1 MSEDYPGNPQNLPA
15 RQEAAP
21 PPSTDVRYYDE
32 EIAESPEGGS
42 GLMFRRY
49 LAAVKRYRVLV
60 FAGFAIGIAAG
71 LFAWDTVVPLY
82 QADARLWFEESSN
95 EGIAPVRQDA
105 LLDRQSRIDL
115 LRSFAVLQPVAVR
128 EKLYL
133 NPETPGDSIYF
144 KRFELAE
151 RVAFGDY
158 RLDVL
163 EDGSGAQLWL
173 NDAIPVGTYAR
184 GDSIGK
190 DVGLLWGVPWPA
202 LPAGTELRFRID
214 APREAASRL
223 RTDLGTRADRDV
235 VFLQLSLTGPDPR
248 RVAST
253 INSVIEEYVQ
263 LATTL
268 KRERLD
274 ELTKILQEQMDFA
287 YDQLRQAEIA
297 LEDFRVQTI
306 TLPSDGFTGIN
317 PGLQATTNPVMNS
330 YFNLQLEAEQT
341 QQHRERLEEVLAEI
355 PTTGVVVE
363 AIEIIP
369 SAARSTQLQDVLASL
384 KLARNDLRTLRT
396 RYTDEHP
403 DVIEA
408 RKQIEILER
417 DEVPVLLSILI
428 DELKNEETVL
438 RARLAETSADLREI
452 PIRSIEESRLRRE
465 VASAERLFTQIQ
477 GRYETARLAAASTI
491 PDVRVLDEAR
501 IPQNP
506 LNDNRIQMAGVAFLG
521 ILGLS
526 IAAAILLDQMD
537 PRVRYPEQVTQGF
550 GMRILGSVPRI
561 PKGKVSDSDEQRA
574 AVVEAFRELRLNLQY
589 AYGSAG
595 PIAVT
600 FSSPGSS
607 EGKSVVTANLAA
619 AFAGLGR
626 RTIIVDGDVRRGDI
640 HELVKADRKPGLID
654 FLADRSDME
663 TIIQKTRF
671 GHLDFIGSGAR
682 ESGGPEYLASRKVT
696 ELFSALRKRYEVILV
711 DAPPLGAGGD
721 AFLLSTLTGNLAMVF
736 RAGESDRALAQAKL
750 EPAQYLPIRVLGAVL
765 NDLRPQGAYRYYSTY
780 LPGYAAG
787 DEAPSTNGGG
797 GRKLMGPQGEPEERE
812 EPPVATIRG
821 D

>member
-1 MSEDYPGNPQNLPA
+1 MSEHDPGNPQHLPA

-32 EIAESPEGGS
+32 EIAESPEGGA

-60 FAGFAIGIAAG
+60 FAGFAVGIAAA

-82 QADARLWFEESSN
+82 RADARLWFEESGN

-133 NPETPGDSIYF
+133 NPEEPGDSIYF

-173 NDAIPVGTYAR
+173 NDAIPVGTYPR
-184 GDSIGK
+184 GDSIGT

-202 LPAGTELRFRID
+202 LPPGTELRFRID
-214 APREAASRL
+214 APREAANRL
-223 RTDLGTRADRDV
+223 RNDLGTRADRDV

-253 INSVIEEYVQ
+253 INSVIEEYVD

-287 YDQLRQAEIA
+287 YDQLREAEIA
-297 LEDFRVQTI
+297 LENFRVQTI

-341 QQHRERLEEVLAEI
+341 QQHRERLEQVLADI

-369 SAARSTQLQDVLASL
+369 SAQRSTQLQDVLGSL
-384 KLARNDLRTLRT
+384 KRARNELRTLRT

-403 DVIEA
+403 EVIEA
-408 RKQIEILER
+408 RQQIEILER
-417 DEVPVLLSILI
+417 DA
-428 DELKNEETVL
+428 
-438 RARLAETSADLREI
+438 RASC
-452 PIRSIEESRLRRE
+452 
-465 VASAERLFTQIQ
+465 
-477 GRYETARLAAASTI
+477 
-491 PDVRVLDEAR
+491 
-501 IPQNP
+501 
-506 LNDNRIQMAGVAFLG
+506 
-521 ILGLS
+521 
-526 IAAAILLDQMD
+526 
-537 PRVRYPEQVTQGF
+537 
-550 GMRILGSVPRI
+550 
-561 PKGKVSDSDEQRA
+561 
-574 AVVEAFRELRLNLQY
+574 
-589 AYGSAG
+589 
-595 PIAVT
+595 
-600 FSSPGSS
+600 
-607 EGKSVVTANLAA
+607 
-619 AFAGLGR
+619 
-626 RTIIVDGDVRRGDI
+626 
-640 HELVKADRKPGLID
+640 
-654 FLADRSDME
+654 
-663 TIIQKTRF
+663 
-671 GHLDFIGSGAR
+671 
-682 ESGGPEYLASRKVT
+682 
-696 ELFSALRKRYEVILV
+696 
-711 DAPPLGAGGD
+711 
-721 AFLLSTLTGNLAMVF
+721 
-736 RAGESDRALAQAKL
+736 
-750 EPAQYLPIRVLGAVL
+750 
-765 NDLRPQGAYRYYSTY
+765 
-780 LPGYAAG
+780 
-787 DEAPSTNGGG
+787 PS
-797 GRKLMGPQGEPEERE
+797 
-812 EPPVATIRG
+812 
-821 D
+821 